1 MNNEILHQDNTAEKI
16 GYLIALTE
24 TLIEK
29 TDRLSSRLQKVED
42 RLSTWSTIIKT
53 LKFISGVV
61 ILLLTLKVGSIAG
74 LWHKLFS

>member
-29 TDRLSSRLQKVED
+29 TDRLSSRLHKVED

>member
-29 TDRLSSRLQKVED
+29 TERLSSRLQKVED

-61 ILLLTLKVGSIAG
+61 ILLLTFKVGSIAG

>member
-29 TDRLSSRLQKVED
+29 TERLSSRLQKVED